1 MPGFRWLYPGL
12 RFKRWIFLIILSMV
26 VLYVGFSGVMSAH
39 TGGIHLRPALIVD
52 LEDHLKHLKFVD
64 FLFMALAIWGLW
76 MGLRRLVFSVLTVY
90 APAREKEFINL
101 AYQRMRLK
109 RGPRIVA
116 VGGGTGLPNVLS
128 SLKHYTS
135 NLTAVVTVAD
145 DGGSS
150 GRLRRDFGTPP
161 PGDIRNC
168 IVALSDQEKLMKDL
182 FQYRFKGHG
191 DLKGH
196 SFGNLFI
203 TVMKEIT
210 GDFGLAVEES
220 SKVLATRGTVMPVT
234 FDDMT
239 LQAREK
245 NGKVITGESLIPLGK
260 SPIERVMLKEKKI
273 RPNKEVLK
281 AILEAD
287 AIVLGPGSLF
297 TSIIPNLLIPEVAE
311 TIALSRAIKIYVCNV
326 MTQPGETDHFAVSDH
341 VKSLL
346 AHTGPNFVHYV
357 IANKERVPTR
367 LLSRYKANGQ
377 EPVVLDD
384 AKVKEQGVQLVKAN
398 LLHRED
404 YVRHSPLKIGKTII
418 RLLVG
423 YPFRL

>member
-1 MPGFRWLYPGL
+1 MSYSLLLFPGL
-12 RFKRWIFLIILSMV
+12 RLKRWFFLIVLSII
-26 VLYVGFSGVMSAH
+26 VLYVGFSGIMSQH
-39 TGGIHLRPALIVD
+39 TGGIHLRPPMIVE
-52 LEDHLKHLKFVD
+52 LEDHLKHLKFID
-64 FLFMALAIWGLW
+64 FLLMLLAIWGIFFA
-76 MGLRRLVFSVLTVY
+76 LRRMLFSLLTVY
-90 APAREKEFINL
+90 APAREKEFINMT
-101 AYQRMRLK
+101 YQRMRLR

-128 SLKHYTS
+128 SLKHYTI

-150 GRLRRDFGTPP
+150 GRLRKAFGTPP

-168 IVALSDQEKLMKDL
+168 IVALSDQETLMKDL

-210 GDFGLAVEES
+210 GDFGMAVEES

-234 FDDMT
+234 FDEMT
-239 LQAREK
+239 LQARLK
-245 NGKVITGESLIPLGK
+245 NGKTITGESLIPLGK
-260 SPIERVMLKEKKI
+260 SPIDRILLKEKRV
-273 RPNKEVLK
+273 RPNKDVLK

-287 AIVLGPGSLF
+287 AVVLGPGSLF
-297 TSIIPNLLIPEVAE
+297 TSVLPNLLIPEVAE
-311 TIALSRAIKIYVCNV
+311 TIALSRAVKIYVCNV
-326 MTQPGETDHFAVSDH
+326 MTQPGETDRYKVSDH
-341 VKSLL
+341 VKTLL
-346 AHTGPNFVHYV
+346 KHTGPNFVHYV
-357 IANKERVPTR
+357 IANKEKVPQK
-367 LLSRYKANGQ
+367 LLARYEAYGQ
-377 EPVVLDD
+377 EPVTVDD
-384 AKVKEQGVQLVKAN
+384 EAVKETGVRLLKAN

-404 YVRHSPLKIGKTII
+404 FVRHSPEKLGRAII

-423 YPFRL
+423 YPLKI

>member
-1 MPGFRWLYPGL
+1 MLSFPWLYPGL
-12 RFKRWIFLIILSMV
+12 RLKRWIFLIVLSMI
-26 VLYVGFSGVMSAH
+26 VLYVGFSGVMSQH
-39 TGGIHLRPALIVD
+39 TGGIHLRPPVIVE

-64 FLFMALAIWGLW
+64 FLFMLLAFWGLIL
-76 MGLRRLVFSVLTVY
+76 GIRRLIFSVLTVY
-90 APAREKEFINL
+90 APAREKEFINI
-101 AYQRMRLK
+101 AYQRTRLK

-168 IVALSDQEKLMKDL
+168 IVALSDQETLLKDL

-210 GDFGLAVEES
+210 GDFGRAVEES
-220 SKVLATRGTVMPVT
+220 SRVLATRGTVMPVT
-234 FDDMT
+234 FENMT
-239 LQAREK
+239 LQAKLK
-245 NGKVITGESLIPLGK
+245 NGKIITGESRIPNGK
-260 SPIERVMLKEKKI
+260 SPIDRIMLKEKKI
-273 RPNKEVLK
+273 RPNKDVLK

-287 AIVLGPGSLF
+287 AIVFGPGSLY
-297 TSIIPNLLIPEVAE
+297 TSILPNLLIPEVAE
-311 TIALSRAIKIYVCNV
+311 TIALARAVKMYVCNV
-326 MTQPGETDHFAVSDH
+326 MTQPGETDNLTVSDH
-341 VKSLL
+341 VKAILK
-346 AHTGPNFVHYV
+346 HTSPGFIHYV
-357 IANKERVPTR
+357 IANKEKVPAQ
-367 LLSRYKANGQ
+367 LLARYEANGQ
-377 EPVVLDD
+377 KPVVVDEE
-384 AKVKEQGVQLVKAN
+384 AVKALDVELIQVN
-398 LLHRED
+398 LLHQED
-404 YVRHSPLKIGKTII
+404 YVRHSPEKLGKAIVR
-418 RLLVG
+418 RLVM
-423 YPFRL
+423 

>member
-1 MPGFRWLYPGL
+1 MPVFRWLYPGL
-12 RFKRWIFLIILSMV
+12 RLKRWVFLIIFSML
-26 VLYVGFSGVMSAH
+26 VLYVGFSGIISPH
-39 TGGIHLRPALIVD
+39 TGGIHLRPPLVVEI
-52 LEDHLKHLKFVD
+52 EDHLKHLKFVD
-64 FLFMALAIWGLW
+64 FLLMAIAIWGIV
-76 MGLRRLVFSVLTVY
+76 MGLRRLIFSVLTVY
-90 APAREKEFINL
+90 APNQEKEFINM
-101 AYQRMRLK
+101 AYQRIRLK

-135 NLTAVVTVAD
+135 NLIAVVTVAD

-168 IVALSDQEKLMKDL
+168 IVALSDQETLLKDL

-210 GDFGLAVEES
+210 GDFGRAVEES
-220 SKVLATRGTVMPVT
+220 SRVLATRGTVMPVT

-239 LQAREK
+239 LQAKLK
-245 NGKVITGESLIPLGK
+245 NGKMVTGESIIPLEK
-260 SPIERVMLKEKKI
+260 SPIDRILLKEKQIK
-273 RPNKEVLK
+273 PNKEVLK

-287 AIVLGPGSLF
+287 AIVLGPGSLY
-297 TSIIPNLLIPEVAE
+297 TSVLPNLLIPQVAE

-326 MTQPGETDHFAVSDH
+326 MTQPGETDHFTVSDH
-341 VKSLL
+341 VRALL
-346 AHTGPNFVHYV
+346 KHTGPNFIHYV
-357 IANKERVPTR
+357 IANKEKVPHK
-367 LLSRYKANGQ
+367 LLSRYEAHGQ
-377 EPVVLDD
+377 EPVPVDEE
-384 AKVKEQGVQLVKAN
+384 AVKEQGVQLVKVN
-398 LLHRED
+398 LLHQED
-404 YVRHSPLKIGKTII
+404 YVRHSPEKLGKAII

-423 YPFRL
+423 YPLRG

>member
-1 MPGFRWLYPGL
+1 MLGFRWLYPGIRL
-12 RFKRWIFLIILSMV
+12 KRWFFLIALSV
-26 VLYVGFSGVMSAH
+26 GVLFVGFAGFMSQHMSGVHYRTA
-39 TGGIHLRPALIVD
+39 TII
-52 LEDHLKHLKFVD
+52 EIENHLKRLKFVD
-64 FLFMALAIWGLW
+64 YLFAFLGIWGIWLGVGRS
-76 MGLRRLVFSVLTVY
+76 MRTVLTY
-90 APAREKEFINL
+90 FLPEREKEFVNIV
-101 AYQRMRLK
+101 YQRNRLK

-150 GRLRRDFGTPP
+150 GRLRKDFGTPP

-168 IVALSDQEKLMKDL
+168 IVALSDQETLLNHL

-203 TVMKEIT
+203 TVMREIT
-210 GDFGLAVEES
+210 GDFGKAVEES

-239 LQAREK
+239 LQARLK
-245 NGKVITGESLIPLGK
+245 NGIMITGETVIGQSK
-260 SPIERVMLKEKKI
+260 SPIEQVMLKEKKI

-287 AIVLGPGSLF
+287 AVVLGPGSLY
-297 TSIIPNLLIPEVAE
+297 TSVIPNLLIPEVAE
-311 TIALSRAIKIYVCNV
+311 TIALSRAVKIYVCNV
-326 MTQPGETDHFAVSDH
+326 MTQPGETDFFSVSDH
-341 VKSLL
+341 VKAILK
-346 AHTGPNFVHYV
+346 HTGPNFVHYV
-357 IANKERVPTR
+357 IANKEKVPAK
-367 LLSRYKANGQ
+367 LLKRYEDFGQ

-384 AKVKEQGVQLVKAN
+384 DAVEEQGVKLIKSN
-398 LLHRED
+398 LLHQED
-404 YVRHSPLKIGKTII
+404 FVRHSPEKLGKAII
-418 RLLVG
+418 RLLVI
-423 YPFRL
+423 

>member
-1 MPGFRWLYPGL
+1 MPAFRWLYPGL
-12 RFKRWIFLIILSMV
+12 RLKRWIFLIVLSMV
-26 VLYVGFSGVMSAH
+26 VLYVGFSGVMSQH
-39 TGGIHLRPALIVD
+39 TGGIHLRPPVIVE

-64 FLFMALAIWGLW
+64 FLFMLLACWGIW
-76 MGLRRLVFSVLTVY
+76 MGLRRLIFSVLTVY
-90 APAREKEFINL
+90 APAREKEFINM

-128 SLKHYTS
+128 SLKLYTS
-135 NLTAVVTVAD
+135 NLVAVVTVAD

-168 IVALSDQEKLMKDL
+168 IVALSDQETLLKDL

-210 GDFGLAVEES
+210 GDFGKAVEES

-239 LQAREK
+239 LQAKLK
-245 NGKVITGESLIPLGK
+245 NGKTVTGESLIPLGK
-260 SPIERVMLKEKKI
+260 SPIDRLLLKEKKI

-287 AIVLGPGSLF
+287 AIVLGPGSLY
-297 TSIIPNLLIPEVAE
+297 TSVIPNLLIPQVAE
-311 TIALSRAIKIYVCNV
+311 TIALSRAVKIYVCNV
-326 MTQPGETDHFAVSDH
+326 MTQPGETDHFTVSDH
-341 VKSLL
+341 VGALL
-346 AHTGPNFVHYV
+346 KHTGPNFIHFV
-357 IANKERVPTR
+357 IANKEKVPQR
-367 LLSRYKANGQ
+367 LLARYEANGQ
-377 EPVVLDD
+377 EPVPVDE
-384 AKVKEQGVQLVKAN
+384 AAVKQQGVQLVKTN
-398 LLHRED
+398 LLHQED
-404 YVRHSPLKIGKTII
+404 YVRHSPEKLGKAII

-423 YPFRL
+423 YPFRV